1 MNPNTEISDKV
12 PVFVVAGH
20 PNEGKS
26 SVLSTLAED
35 DSVRI
40 SPVPGETREC
50 RVFPVVIDGREV
62 IHLVDT
68 PGFQNPLRTLR
79 WMQSYQ
85 GPDSEMLPSFIRA
98 HRDDPTF
105 RDDCELLSPMVD
117 ASGIIFVVDGSR
129 PVRRTDR
136 AEMEILRLIGRPRL
150 SVINCKSNETA
161 WLPQWQQEFRKH
173 FNSVRVFNSCRATY
187 TGRLEL
193 LESLKAIDH
202 DLSSVLNGV
211 IHTIEQDWKRRREH
225 SVEIMTAMLQDII
238 AYRRE
243 AEVAS
248 DSIDPALRDRLF
260 QEYRSYAKSM
270 EARAHEK
277 IRALYRHNIYNCR
290 LPEPSLLHQDLF
302 SRETWEFLGL
312 SKAQLV
318 IAGALGGAAAGAAV
332 DLGHGGLSM
341 GLFTA
346 AGGVLGAA
354 GTALKARDIL
364 SGRRLLGFRLD
375 RHRLIVG
382 PASNIQLLYVLLDR
396 ALIYYRHIITWAHG
410 RRDYENAPV
419 PLEDE
424 TAGVTVTWDKEQR
437 KICENFFNCV
447 RQGHTKELDRAE
459 MALRDMLS
467 ECLESMTS

>member
-1 MNPNTEISDKV
+1 MMNPDIEIRDKV

-40 SPVPGETREC
+40 SPVPGETKEC
-50 RVFPVVIDGREV
+50 REFPVVIDGKEV
-62 IHLVDT
+62 IRLVDT

-85 GPDSEMLPSFIRA
+85 GPDSEMLPSFIQS

-105 RDDCELLSPMVD
+105 RDDCELLSPMMH

-129 PVRRTDR
+129 PVRRIDR

-193 LESLKAIDH
+193 LESLKAIDQ

-211 IHTIEQDWKRRREH
+211 IHTIEQDWKQRREQC
-225 SVEIMTAMLQDII
+225 VEIIIAMLQDII
-238 AYRRE
+238 SYRRE
-243 AEVAS
+243 AEVSS
-248 DSIDPALRDRLF
+248 DSVLQDRLF

-277 IRALYRHNIYNCR
+277 IRALYRHNVYNCR
-290 LPEPSLLHQDLF
+290 LPEPAILHQDLF
-302 SRETWEFLGL
+302 SQETWEFLGL
-312 SKAQLV
+312 SKTQLV
-318 IAGALGGAAAGAAV
+318 IAGALSGAAAGAAV

-364 SGRRLLGFRLD
+364 SGRRLLGVRLD
-375 RHRLIVG
+375 SHRLIVG
-382 PASNIQLLYVLLDR
+382 PASNIQLFYVLLDR

-410 RRDYENAPV
+410 RRDYEDAPV
-419 PLEDE
+419 PVEGV
-424 TAGVTVTWDKEQR
+424 TAGWNREQR
-437 KICENFFNCV
+437 GICENFFNCV
-447 RQGHTKELDRAE
+447 RQGHTRELDRAE
-459 MALRDMLS
+459 MALREMLS